1 MGTIQI
7 LGTGCAKCNKLE
19 ENVRDAVREAGLDYI
34 IEKVTDIQQIVAK
47 GIMMTPG
54 LIINEKI
61 ISSGRLL
68 SSKEI
73 AGILSNYK

>member
-19 ENVRDAVREAGLDYI
+19 ENAKEAVRETGLDFD

-47 GIMMTPG
+47 GVLMTPG
-54 LIINEKI
+54 LILNNKL

-68 SSKEI
+68 SVKEI
-73 AGILSNYK
+73 SEILST

>member
-7 LGTGCAKCNKLE
+7 LGTGCAKCNRLE
-19 ENVRDAVREAGLDYI
+19 ENARDAVKETGLDFN

-54 LIINEKI
+54 LIINDKI

-73 AGILSNYK
+73 SEILTNL

>member
-1 MGTIQI
+1 MRTIQI
-7 LGTGCAKCNKLE
+7 LGTGCAKCNRLE
-19 ENVRDAVREAGLDYI
+19 ENARTAVKETGLDFV

-54 LIINEKI
+54 LIIDEKVV
-61 ISSGRLL
+61 SSGRLL

-73 AGILSNYK
+73 AEIISNI

>member
-1 MGTIQI
+1 MRTIQI
-7 LGTGCAKCNKLE
+7 LGTGCAKCNRLE
-19 ENVRDAVREAGLDYI
+19 ENARTAVNETGLDFV

-54 LIINEKI
+54 LIIDEKVV
-61 ISSGRLL
+61 SSGRLL

-73 AGILSNYK
+73 AEIISNI